1 MSYYI
6 GQTTVA
12 DILGADNPRYFLA
25 LRRTDEGTL
34 YFAKI
39 DQLKDTGSITVNNP
53 GLTQNDYE
61 DFEYGVDFFDG
72 RLQEDH
78 SRPYKDLKY
87 DQWRWDNKNC
97 SYYIDS
103 NGNFVVRINQEYA
116 YSGDQ
121 LILE

>member
-39 DQLKDTGSITVNNP
+39 DQLKDTGSITVNRP

-78 SRPYKDLKY
+78 SRPYPDLNY

-97 SYYIDS
+97 SYYIDE
-103 NGNFVVRINQEYA
+103 NGNFVVRINQEYT

-121 LILE
+121 LIL